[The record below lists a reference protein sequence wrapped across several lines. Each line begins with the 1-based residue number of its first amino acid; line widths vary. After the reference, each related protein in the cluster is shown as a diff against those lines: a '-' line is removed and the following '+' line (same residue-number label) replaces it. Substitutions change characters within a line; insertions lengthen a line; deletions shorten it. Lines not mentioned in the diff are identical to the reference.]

1 VSGGSDA
8 HSRQYEAQPA
18 ASRVTPA
25 GLSSGGIGSAAAD
38 TGCRRRRTAHA
49 AAARKSGHLSTLALN
64 VNVGFRASRRQIEQ
78 TAAPASTSLAPSVL
92 CAWVDMSNSEIVA
105 LVEELEGLGVKFTVV
120 PRLDG
125 SLRLNTWRTQNS
137 WPNRERIN
145 RLLAERIE
153 SSPEVAAQIAEW
165 VGARS
170 AEAASDAS
178 RG

>member
-1 VSGGSDA
+1 
-8 HSRQYEAQPA
+8 
-18 ASRVTPA
+18 
-25 GLSSGGIGSAAAD
+25 
-38 TGCRRRRTAHA
+38 
-49 AAARKSGHLSTLALN
+49 
-64 VNVGFRASRRQIEQ
+64 
-78 TAAPASTSLAPSVL
+78 
-92 CAWVDMSNSEIVA
+92 MSNSEIVA

-137 WPNRERIN
+137 WQNRERIN

-165 VGARS
+165 ISRRS
-170 AEAASDAS
+170 AEAVSDSS

>member
-1 VSGGSDA
+1 
-8 HSRQYEAQPA
+8 
-18 ASRVTPA
+18 
-25 GLSSGGIGSAAAD
+25 
-38 TGCRRRRTAHA
+38 
-49 AAARKSGHLSTLALN
+49 
-64 VNVGFRASRRQIEQ
+64 
-78 TAAPASTSLAPSVL
+78 
-92 CAWVDMSNSEIVA
+92 MSNSEIVA

-137 WPNRERIN
+137 WQNRERIN

-165 VGARS
+165 VSKRS
-170 AEAASDAS
+170 AEAVSDSS

>member
-1 VSGGSDA
+1 
-8 HSRQYEAQPA
+8 
-18 ASRVTPA
+18 
-25 GLSSGGIGSAAAD
+25 
-38 TGCRRRRTAHA
+38 
-49 AAARKSGHLSTLALN
+49 
-64 VNVGFRASRRQIEQ
+64 
-78 TAAPASTSLAPSVL
+78 
-92 CAWVDMSNSEIVA
+92 MSNSEIVA

-137 WPNRERIN
+137 WQNRERIN

-165 VGARS
+165 VRGRS
-170 AEAASDAS
+170 AEAVSDSS

>member
-1 VSGGSDA
+1 
-8 HSRQYEAQPA
+8 
-18 ASRVTPA
+18 
-25 GLSSGGIGSAAAD
+25 
-38 TGCRRRRTAHA
+38 
-49 AAARKSGHLSTLALN
+49 
-64 VNVGFRASRRQIEQ
+64 
-78 TAAPASTSLAPSVL
+78 
-92 CAWVDMSNSEIVA
+92 MSNSEIVA

-137 WPNRERIN
+137 WQNRERIN

-165 VGARS
+165 VRRRS
-170 AEAASDAS
+170 AEAVSDSS